1 MLIDC
6 HAHLDAFADA
16 EVSPILE
23 RARLAGVVIVVTAG
37 TTLESSLRSVRLSSR
52 FEALFSG
59 VGIHPMDL
67 DGPVDDST
75 CERLAQTANST
86 SKVLVISE
94 IGLDF
99 MEGMPDRALQY
110 QAFRQQIRL
119 ARELRLPVVFHSR
132 EVHDET
138 LRVLRE
144 EQAYEVGGVMHYF
157 QGDMDTARRAMDLGF
172 YISLARPLLRLPN
185 LQAVAAALPL
195 EQIVLESD
203 AAPQPF
209 KSKRGNWTEPRHL
222 REVAEKLAELQ
233 GRPVE
238 EIEAA
243 TSENF
248 LSLIESRRWVIK
260 RSLAAAVDVSDA
272 GQGRMEHVFV
282 DKNETHEPPQSR
294 GQSGP

>member
-6 HAHLDAFADA
+6 HAHLDAFSDA

-23 RARLAGVVIVVTAG
+23 RARLAGVAIVVTAC
-37 TTLESSLRSVRLSSR
+37 TTLESSLRSARLSSR

-99 MEGMPDRALQY
+99 MEGMPDRAIQY

-132 EVHDET
+132 EADDET

-144 EQAYEVGGVMHYF
+144 EQAYQVGGIMHYF

-185 LQAVAAALPL
+185 LQAVAA
-195 EQIVLESD
+195 
-203 AAPQPF
+203 PQPF
-209 KSKRGNWTEPRHL
+209 KSKRGNWTEPRHV
-222 REVAEKLAELQ
+222 REVAGKLAELQ
-233 GRPVE
+233 DRSVE
-238 EIEAA
+238 EVEAA
-243 TSENF
+243 TSESF
-248 LSLIESRRWVIK
+248 LSLIESRRWVIE
-260 RSLAAAVDVSDA
+260 RSLGTAVDVSGA
-272 GQGRMEHVFV
+272 GQGLTQNGLV
-282 DKNETHEPPQSR
+282 DENETHEPSQDSR
-294 GQSGP
+294 ERGP